1 MNHVCLR
8 FGCFTKNVNDSHVH
22 ELPDH
27 ELVKMFFLNFIF
39 LCVLFF
45 SGSNGVGRNFCQP
58 GDTRCWPTNEE
69 INQFRNSLSTADA
82 NCLNNFPTFTSKD
95 NEGGL
100 IINTW

>member
-1 MNHVCLR
+1 MIR
-8 FGCFTKNVNDSHVH
+8 KFVH
-22 ELPDH
+22 KLPDL
-27 ELVKMFFLNFIF
+27 EPVKMFFLKFLF
-39 LCVLFF
+39 LCVLF
-45 SGSNGVGRNFCQP
+45 SGSNGVDRDFCQP

-95 NEGGL
+95 HEGGL

>member
-1 MNHVCLR
+1 
-8 FGCFTKNVNDSHVH
+8 
-22 ELPDH
+22 
-27 ELVKMFFLNFIF
+27 MFFHKFIF
-39 LCVLFF
+39 LCVLF